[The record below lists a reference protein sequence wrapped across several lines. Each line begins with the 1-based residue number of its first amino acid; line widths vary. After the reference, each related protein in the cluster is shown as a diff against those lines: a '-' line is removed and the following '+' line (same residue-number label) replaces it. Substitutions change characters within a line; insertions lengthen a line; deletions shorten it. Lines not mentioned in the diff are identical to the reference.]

1 MSKKEQRKKQNKK
14 QQEKSVES
22 TVANLEINYD
32 KLATAIIQAQEQAK
46 AHEEEKFTKGTF
58 SLLTSWVLHT
68 IGALG
73 FLIALYAFGYGI
85 YHAITVLQWV
95 DGLHVL
101 ANIITCIFILT
112 LTLCVGVLSFML
124 FKSGSEI
131 QKSKDKNFI
140 VAVFSALSGFIALIV
155 ALIALFK

>member
-1 MSKKEQRKKQNKK
+1 MEENTKEESINVN
-14 QQEKSVES
+14 VE
-22 TVANLEINYD
+22 IDYD
-32 KLATAIIQAQEQAK
+32 KLATAIVQAQEKAK
-46 AHEEEKFTKGTF
+46 THEEEKFTKGTF

-73 FLIALYAFGYGI
+73 FFIALYAFGYGI

-95 DGLHVL
+95 GGLHVL

-112 LTLCVGVLSFML
+112 LTFCVGVLSFML

-140 VAVFSALSGFIALIV
+140 VAVFSALSGFIALVV
-155 ALIALFK
+155 ALVALFK

>member
-1 MSKKEQRKKQNKK
+1 MEENTREESINVN
-14 QQEKSVES
+14 VE
-22 TVANLEINYD
+22 IDYD
-32 KLATAIIQAQEQAK
+32 KLATAIIQTQEQVK
-46 AHEEEKFTKGTF
+46 AHEEENFTKGTF

-95 DGLHVL
+95 DSLHVL

-112 LTLCVGVLSFML
+112 LTFCVGILSFML

-131 QKSKDKNFI
+131 QKSKDKNF
-140 VAVFSALSGFIALIV
+140 VVSVFSALSGFIALIV

>member
-1 MSKKEQRKKQNKK
+1 MDENTREENINVN
-14 QQEKSVES
+14 VE
-22 TVANLEINYD
+22 IDYD
-32 KLATAIIQAQEQAK
+32 KLATAIIQTQEQVK

-68 IGALG
+68 IGVLG

-112 LTLCVGVLSFML
+112 LTFCVGVLSFML

-140 VAVFSALSGFIALIV
+140 VAVFSALSGFIALVV
-155 ALIALFK
+155 ALVALFK

>member
-1 MSKKEQRKKQNKK
+1 MDENAKE
-14 QQEKSVES
+14 EKTNEPIDV
-22 TVANLEINYD
+22 NIEIDYD
-32 KLATAIIQAQEQAK
+32 RLATAIVKAQEKIK
-46 AHEEEKFTKGTF
+46 AEQEENFTKGTF

-112 LTLCVGVLSFML
+112 ITFCVGVLSFML

-140 VAVFSALSGFIALIV
+140 VAVFSALSGFIALVV
-155 ALIALFK
+155 ALVALFK

>member
-1 MSKKEQRKKQNKK
+1 MDENTREESINVN
-14 QQEKSVES
+14 VE
-22 TVANLEINYD
+22 IDYD
-32 KLATAIIQAQEQAK
+32 KLATAIIQTQEQVK

-85 YHAITVLQWV
+85 YHAITVLQWG

-112 LTLCVGVLSFML
+112 ITFCVGVLSFML

-140 VAVFSALSGFIALIV
+140 VAVFSALSGFIALVV
-155 ALIALFK
+155 ALVALFK

>member
-1 MSKKEQRKKQNKK
+1 MEENTREESINVN
-14 QQEKSVES
+14 VE
-22 TVANLEINYD
+22 IDYD
-32 KLATAIIQAQEQAK
+32 KLATAIIQTQEQVK

-112 LTLCVGVLSFML
+112 ITFCVGVLSFML

-140 VAVFSALSGFIALIV
+140 VAVFSALSGFIALVIS
-155 ALIALFK
+155 LIALFK

>member
-1 MSKKEQRKKQNKK
+1 MEENTREESINVN
-14 QQEKSVES
+14 VEIDY
-22 TVANLEINYD
+22 A
-32 KLATAIIQAQEQAK
+32 KLATAIVQAQEKAK
-46 AHEEEKFTKGTF
+46 THEEEKFTKGTF

-101 ANIITCIFILT
+101 ANIITCLFILT
-112 LTLCVGVLSFML
+112 ITFCVGVLSFML

-155 ALIALFK
+155 GLIALFKGVG